1 MAPTGKNTHPPPPHM
16 RRIPSKFDYL
26 YRYNIEAAYTPIRG
40 DVENLKSHKKKLYTA
55 LLTSIRA
62 AAGSP
67 EMHIQNYGQTPNGH
81 EYGGI

>member
-1 MAPTGKNTHPPPPHM
+1 M